1 MGVKIAL
8 IGKTNAGKT
17 TIFNTVTGRNE
28 PIGNYMF
35 TTQNPVSGTTYVTSP
50 CVHKEFGVIDNPIN
64 SKCIDGWRYIPIEI
78 IDLPGLI
85 KGASYGRG
93 LGTRFL
99 SEAMKADAFIHVV
112 DASGSIDEDG
122 RIAEPGTGD
131 PFRDYQEIEGEI
143 VQWYKNLLENNL
155 DKILKKIETT
165 KNEQQAINV
174 VYETLAGVKITKL
187 HIIQALE
194 DMGVSVYDF
203 RSMSDEKLWR
213 LASLLRD
220 ISKPT
225 LIVANK
231 MDIPVADSGFKQLK
245 DKVKDKIIVPVSAN
259 LELLLKRAEQKG
271 TVRYNPAEEN
281 FLVIDSSNLS
291 KDEKKALDFFNKFL
305 IREMMR
311 AGTQFALNVA
321 VFKLLRMNV
330 VYPVADPKKLSD
342 KKGNVLPDA
351 YLVPDGSTVKDL
363 AEIIHSELAVGLL
376 YAIDIRTGL
385 RLPPTYRIKDRDVL
399 HVVSATRKSK

>member
-1 MGVKIAL
+1 MAVRLAI

-35 TTQNPVSGTTYVTSP
+35 TTQSPVAAVTYVTSP
-50 CVHKEFGVIDNPIN
+50 CVHKEFRVVDNPVN

-78 IDLPGLI
+78 VDLPGLI

-99 SEAMKADAFIHVV
+99 SEAMKADAFLHVV

-143 VQWYKNLLENNL
+143 VQWLKSLIENNL
-155 DKILKKIETT
+155 DRIVKRVEYAKT
-165 KNEQQAINV
+165 EQEAISGI
-174 VYETLAGVKITKL
+174 YESLSGLKITRL
-187 HIIQALE
+187 HIMQALE
-194 DMGVSVYDF
+194 ETNMSAFDF
-203 RSMSDEKLWR
+203 KNMSDQRLWQF
-213 LASLLRD
+213 AAIIRD

-231 MDIPVADSGFKQLK
+231 LDLPAADAGFRSLK
-245 DKVKDKIIVPVSAN
+245 EKIKDKIIVPTSAS
-259 LELLLKRAEQKG
+259 LELVLRRAEEKG
-271 TVRYNPAEEN
+271 AVRYNPAEEN
-281 FLVIDSSNLS
+281 YVVVDSSKLTQ
-291 KDEKKALDFFNKFL
+291 EERKAIDFFNKFL

-311 AGTQFALNVA
+311 AGIQFAINVA

-330 VYPVADPKKLSD
+330 VYPVADPKRLSD

-363 AEIIHSELAVGLL
+363 AEIIHTDLAKGLL
-376 YAIDIRTGL
+376 YAIDVRTGL
-385 RLPPTYRIKDRDVL
+385 RLPPTYKIKDRDVL
-399 HVVSATRKSK
+399 HLVSASKKSK

>member
-28 PIGNYMF
+28 PIGNYTF

-245 DKVKDKIIVPVSAN
+245 DKIKDKIIVPVSAN

-305 IREMMR
+305 IKEMMR

-399 HVVSATRKSK
+399 HLVSATRKSK

>member
-203 RSMSDEKLWR
+203 RSMNDEKLWR

-245 DKVKDKIIVPVSAN
+245 DKIKDKIIVPISAN

-399 HVVSATRKSK
+399 HLVSATRKSK

>member
-50 CVHKEFGVIDNPIN
+50 CVHKEFGVVDNPIN

-194 DMGVSVYDF
+194 DLGVSIYDF

-245 DKVKDKIIVPVSAN
+245 DKIKDKIIVPVSAN

-399 HVVSATRKSK
+399 HLVSATRKSK

>member
-99 SEAMKADAFIHVV
+99 SEAMKADAFIHVI

-399 HVVSATRKSK
+399 HLVSATRKSK

>member
-245 DKVKDKIIVPVSAN
+245 DKIKDKIIVPVSAN

-376 YAIDIRTGL
+376 YAIDIRTGI

-399 HVVSATRKSK
+399 HLVSATRKSK

>member
-17 TIFNTVTGRNE
+17 TIFNTVTCRNE

-245 DKVKDKIIVPVSAN
+245 DKIKDKIIVPVSAN

-311 AGTQFALNVA
+311 AGMQFALNVA

-399 HVVSATRKSK
+399 HLVSATRKSK

>member
-245 DKVKDKIIVPVSAN
+245 DKIKDKIIVPVSAN

-399 HVVSATRKSK
+399 HLVSATRKSK

>member
-1 MGVKIAL
+1 MEVKIAL

-64 SKCIDGWRYIPIEI
+64 SKCIEGWRYIPIEI
-78 IDLPGLI
+78 TDLPGLI
-85 KGASYGRG
+85 KGASYGKG

-99 SEAMKADAFIHVV
+99 SEAMKADAFIHVI

-165 KNEQQAINV
+165 KNEQEAINI
-174 VYETLAGVKITKL
+174 VYETLAGVKITKF
-187 HIIQALE
+187 HVIQALE
-194 DMGVSVYDF
+194 DMGISVYEF
-203 RSMSDEKLWR
+203 RSMTDEKLWR
-213 LASLLRD
+213 LAALLRD

-231 MDIPVADSGFKQLK
+231 MDIPAADSGFKYLK
-245 DKVKDKIIVPVSAN
+245 DKIKDKIIVPVSAN

-281 FLVIDSSNLS
+281 FLVIDSSNLT
-291 KDEKKALDFFNKFL
+291 KDEKKAIDFFNKFL

-399 HVVSATRKSK
+399 HLVSATRKSK

>member
-399 HVVSATRKSK
+399 HLVSATRKSK

>member
-245 DKVKDKIIVPVSAN
+245 DKIKDKIIVPVSAN

-311 AGTQFALNVA
+311 AGMQFALNVA

-399 HVVSATRKSK
+399 HLVSATRKSK

>member
-1 MGVKIAL
+1 MDVKIAL

-78 IDLPGLI
+78 TDLPGLI
-85 KGASYGRG
+85 KGASFGRG

-99 SEAMKADAFIHVV
+99 SQAMNADAFIHVV

-131 PFRDYQEIEGEI
+131 PYRDYQEIEGEI

-155 DKILKKIETT
+155 DKIIKKIEAT
-165 KNEQQAINV
+165 KNEQEAINT
-174 VYETLAGVKITKL
+174 VYEALAGVKITKQ
-187 HIIQALE
+187 HILQTLE
-194 DMGVSVYDF
+194 EMHMSIYEL
-203 RSMSDEKLWR
+203 RSITDEKLWKF
-213 LASLLRD
+213 AAILREV
-220 ISKPT
+220 SKPT
-225 LIVANK
+225 LVVANK
-231 MDIPVADSGFKQLK
+231 MDIPTAEIGFKNLK
-245 DKVKDKIIVPVSAN
+245 DKIKDKIIVPVSAN
-259 LELLLKRAEQKG
+259 LELQLRRAEQKG
-271 TVRYNPAEEN
+271 IVRYNPAEEN
-281 FLVIDSSNLS
+281 FLVEDSSKLS
-291 KDEKKALDFFNKFL
+291 KDEKKAIDFFNKFL

-311 AGTQFALNVA
+311 AGTQFALNVG

-351 YLVPDGSTVKDL
+351 YLLPDGSTVKDL
-363 AEIIHSELAVGLL
+363 AEMIHSELAGGLL
-376 YAIDIRTGL
+376 YAIDVRTGL

-399 HVVSATRKSK
+399 HLVSAARKSK

>member
-99 SEAMKADAFIHVV
+99 SEAMKADAFIHVI

-245 DKVKDKIIVPVSAN
+245 DKIKDKIIVPVSAN

-399 HVVSATRKSK
+399 HLVSATRKSK